1 MILIV
6 TVLVFLASTA
16 LVLGAEALRE
26 RMASHAISARLARP
40 TLHTRVLTVTP
51 KDRRRSVLPWLDRAL
66 HGFALGDRID
76 TVILQSG
83 VNMRAGV
90 LVLVS
95 ACAAAAG
102 LLSGVLVLHSL
113 GLATLLAPIG
123 ATLPWLWVLERRH
136 SRSMAFSREFPDAL
150 GLLVSGLRAGL
161 SFSAA
166 MQIVAQESPE
176 PVATEFSITVEEQS
190 LGLDLRET
198 LERLC
203 HRVDSLDLRF
213 FTTAVLLQR
222 ETGGNLAE
230 VLANTA
236 SLIRERFRVIGDIR
250 TMTAQ
255 GKMTGAILIA
265 LPVVMALG
273 TYAFAGEYFRPMLES
288 PDGRAALWT
297 AAVMQVVGV
306 WWCWR
311 IVSIKV

>member
-83 VNMRAGV
+83 VNIRAGV

-161 SFSAA
+161 SVSTCARPWNACAIAWTRSTCASSRPRCCCSARPA
-166 MQIVAQESPE
+166 
-176 PVATEFSITVEEQS
+176 ATWPRSSRTPRAS
-190 LGLDLRET
+190 
-198 LERLC
+198 
-203 HRVDSLDLRF
+203 S
-213 FTTAVLLQR
+213 
-222 ETGGNLAE
+222 GN
-230 VLANTA
+230 A
-236 SLIRERFRVIGDIR
+236 S
-250 TMTAQ
+250 A
-255 GKMTGAILIA
+255 
-265 LPVVMALG
+265 
-273 TYAFAGEYFRPMLES
+273 
-288 PDGRAALWT
+288 
-297 AAVMQVVGV
+297 
-306 WWCWR
+306 
-311 IVSIKV
+311 